1 MYHIYLNNKSLFVF
15 FFILFLYSACSE
27 DENIVE
33 LQLEKTEV
41 AMKPGESET
50 VNIISGNGGY
60 SAYPLDEDLVTATIS
75 ETTVTIAASD
85 NLDGG
90 ETNVYVYDSKGT
102 KAKVVVT
109 VAQIFNITIDATEP
123 SIIVGEEK
131 TITILSGNGGYSIG
145 FADETSAGIVDLDTD
160 NLESNSTFKI
170 IGAGEGIANL
180 IITDSEN
187 QTLNFSVAVE
197 QGVISVDR
205 SSLSLMGIQSTGII
219 SILAGS
225 GDYSLSFSEEGIA
238 NAIIEND
245 IVTVTPVAS
254 GTTELTI
261 TGSMEDVVVI
271 PINVDVDVAINLW
284 DNYCLVVDI
293 ADSPQAESLKSLT
306 QVTYEITFYADNTRG
321 LMTLMGLENNFL
333 LRGEFTDV
341 NPRFEISGNNLQ
353 IFSQQTI
360 LSDREGGNGPGKWYH
375 VAVVFDGNATTIEE
389 KYKMYINGVQESLT
403 FQNTGGEQATI
414 DLTYQ
419 NQDPAFM
426 FGRAYNQDW
435 RAFYGKLG
443 EARIWKV
450 ARTEAEIHANMCTLS
465 SGYNS
470 DDLVAAWVFNSGLT
484 TSSFTDVSGHGLD
497 AAVYGNVGG
506 FEPKE
511 LPADRY
517 VHKDCPE

>member
-1 MYHIYLNNKSLFVF
+1 MSLFLCYF
-15 FFILFLYSACSE
+15 FCSACSE
-27 DENIVE
+27 DENIVG

-60 SAYPLDEDLVTATIS
+60 SVYPLDEDLVTATIS
-75 ETTVTIAASD
+75 ETTVTITASD

-102 KAKVVVT
+102 KGKVIVT
-109 VAQIFNITIDATEP
+109 VAQIFNLTIDATES
-123 SIIVGEEK
+123 SIVVGEEK
-131 TITILSGNGGYSIG
+131 TITVLSGNGDYSIE
-145 FADETSAGIVDLDTD
+145 FADETSADIVGLNTD

-170 IGAGEGIANL
+170 IGTGEGTANL
-180 IITDSEN
+180 IITDSES
-187 QTLNFSVAVE
+187 QTLSFSVTVE
-197 QGVISVDR
+197 QGVISVDQ
-205 SSLSLMGIQSTGII
+205 SSLSLMGTQSVGVI
-219 SILAGS
+219 SVLAGS
-225 GDYSLSFSEEGIA
+225 GDYVLSFSEEGIA
-238 NAIIEND
+238 SATIEND
-245 IVTVTPVAS
+245 VITVTPGVS

-261 TGSMEDVVVI
+261 TGSMEDMVVI
-271 PINVDVDVAINLW
+271 PITVDVDVDVAINLW
-284 DNYCLVVDI
+284 DNYCLVVDF
-293 ADSPQAESLKSLT
+293 AGSPQAESLKSLT

-341 NPRFEISGNNLQ
+341 NPRFEISGDNLQ

-403 FQNTGGEQATI
+403 FQNTGGEQSSI

-450 ARTEAEIHANMCTLS
+450 ARTEAEIQAGMCTLS
-465 SGYNS
+465 SGYDT
-470 DDLVAAWVFNSGLT
+470 DDLVAAWVFNSGLS
-484 TSSFTDVSGHGLD
+484 TSSFSDVSGHGLD

-511 LPADRY
+511 LPVDRY